1 MRTLQYI
8 LIITEVVVVDFT
20 QCQWMNESKKED
32 FLSNGGWLAPAF
44 HSTGS
49 VWVEQS
55 QQRKRNET
63 RRDETKDREGKTE
76 KIVLR
81 LFDSVESLADKK

>member
-1 MRTLQYI
+1 MP
-8 LIITEVVVVDFT
+8 
-20 QCQWMNESKKED
+20 
-32 FLSNGGWLAPAF
+32 PAF

-55 QQRKRNET
+55 QQRKRKRNET